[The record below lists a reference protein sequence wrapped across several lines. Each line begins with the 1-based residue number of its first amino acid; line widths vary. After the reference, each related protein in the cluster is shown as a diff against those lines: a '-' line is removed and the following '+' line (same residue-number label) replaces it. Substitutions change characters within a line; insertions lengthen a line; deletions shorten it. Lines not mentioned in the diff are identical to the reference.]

1 MVIVTRHRTLSTI
14 LAAALII
21 FAVVWAIGAWTETR
35 ARQAF
40 FDTVATDARLR
51 QALLTSEIA
60 RFRLLPLALGD
71 DRDVIAALRKTPG
84 AADRLNRKL
93 EELAAQ
99 TGAATIYLIDASG
112 HAIATSNWRTPVSFI
127 GRDYRFRRYYTDAL
141 ATGAGEQFALGTVS
155 RRPGLYLT
163 RRTNGTNGVVV
174 VKLEFDR
181 IERQWRSAGG
191 ITYATN
197 PAGVVL
203 VTSRSDWRFAATS
216 PIDAATAEK
225 VRVDAG
231 AARLAPLPFR
241 RLDDRRIEVGDQAET
256 LLEATTAADAAGW
269 HVALAMPEADAVCAP
284 ARLARIAAL
293 LASIALI
300 GLLLAVRERARR
312 RAKET
317 AALEAAV
324 AERTSDLMRE
334 MNERTAAD
342 MRASELR
349 EALRQAN
356 RLATLGQVTASV
368 AHETAQP
375 VAAIRNYAASGET
388 LLDRGDTQTVR
399 ENLRSIGRLTE
410 RIGRVTEEL
419 RGFARKGSDQIGPVP
434 LADIL
439 EGAQLILKDSLSRV
453 TVAWPSLTPGLEVM
467 GGRVRLEQVLVI
479 LFQNAIEALAGHPE
493 PRIEV
498 TATVA
503 RDGVRLTVADNG
515 PGIAPDIVDRI
526 FTPFV
531 TSRPSGLGL
540 GLIIAQD
547 IMSDLGGGLSLLPT
561 TVGAQFEIILR
572 RPA

>member
-1 MVIVTRHRTLSTI
+1 
-14 LAAALII
+14 
-21 FAVVWAIGAWTETR
+21 
-35 ARQAF
+35 
-40 FDTVATDARLR
+40 
-51 QALLTSEIA
+51 
-60 RFRLLPLALGD
+60 
-71 DRDVIAALRKTPG
+71 
-84 AADRLNRKL
+84 
-93 EELAAQ
+93 
-99 TGAATIYLIDASG
+99 
-112 HAIATSNWRTPVSFI
+112 
-127 GRDYRFRRYYTDAL
+127 
-141 ATGAGEQFALGTVS
+141 
-155 RRPGLYLT
+155 
-163 RRTNGTNGVVV
+163 
-174 VKLEFDR
+174 
-181 IERQWRSAGG
+181 
-191 ITYATN
+191 
-197 PAGVVL
+197 
-203 VTSRSDWRFAATS
+203 
-216 PIDAATAEK
+216 
-225 VRVDAG
+225 
-231 AARLAPLPFR
+231 
-241 RLDDRRIEVGDQAET
+241 
-256 LLEATTAADAAGW
+256 
-269 HVALAMPEADAVCAP
+269 
-284 ARLARIAAL
+284 
-293 LASIALI
+293 
-300 GLLLAVRERARR
+300 
-312 RAKET
+312 
-317 AALEAAV
+317 
-324 AERTSDLMRE
+324 MRE

-503 RDGVRLTVADNG
+503 RDGVHLTVADNG